1 MISQV
6 QSKRSRLPFFT
17 GEDQAIKSGSSF
29 DAFDHLRANN
39 ASIRTK
45 NLANFLEYFSDNWK
59 SEKLNDAWKSQA
71 QWKRF
76 SRRWQSSS
84 ELDMI
89 LNAFLMGSPGSP
101 SIPIAQAWTTDLNGA
116 RPERM
121 LAALDGSSICWNLAI
136 HTIWILRA
144 SQACSTLSHMLTTGR
159 KTSSHVLECVF
170 HLKSS
175 AMEIR
180 LCMGVTCEHGK
191 TNAPLHQRLISSSA
205 GASTSPDLP
214 RKWCGLECCY
224 FPDYHEH
231 WYSKHGSQ
239 HMQMTRHCLW
249 CKLVQ

>member
-45 NLANFLEYFSDNWK
+45 NLANFLEYFSNNWK

-89 LNAFLMGSPGSP
+89 LNAFLMGNHGSP
-101 SIPIAQAWTTDLNGA
+101 SIPIAQAWTTDLNGT
-116 RPERM
+116 
-121 LAALDGSSICWNLAI
+121 LAWTNACSFGWVQYLLEFGNSNDMDTSCFSSLFNNF
-136 HTIWILRA
+136 
-144 SQACSTLSHMLTTGR
+144 SQAVTRFENFFSCSGMRFPPEKFCDGDPP
-159 KTSSHVLECVF
+159 V
-170 HLKSS
+170 
-175 AMEIR
+175 
-180 LCMGVTCEHGK
+180 HGSDMWTWQNK
-191 TNAPLHQRLISSSA
+191 C
-205 GASTSPDLP
+205 TSPSSRSETDLVIVSFCIT
-214 RKWCGLECCY
+214 W
-224 FPDYHEH
+224 F
-231 WYSKHGSQ
+231 
-239 HMQMTRHCLW
+239 TRSTIRSW
-249 CKLVQ
+249 VLVVSRLPWTPI